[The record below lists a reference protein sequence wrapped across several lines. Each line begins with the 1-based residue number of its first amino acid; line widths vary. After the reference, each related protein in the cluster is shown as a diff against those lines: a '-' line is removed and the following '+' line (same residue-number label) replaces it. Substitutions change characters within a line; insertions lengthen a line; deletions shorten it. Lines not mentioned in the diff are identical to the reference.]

1 MRGVQHGERGRG
13 TPQPGSL
20 SPTLTWGFTARV
32 SSPAQPSHS
41 VLLARDASFHSTG
54 IQCASCL
61 ARQGLCPAEHG
72 TLTPALLNFDLSHQ
86 VSTALATLHIPIT
99 SLSDAVRMRVFQ
111 TKASL
116 LTSSLLI
123 FFSTCFHR
131 GEFLK
136 RASYTSLNASH
147 QLVTRGG

>member
-1 MRGVQHGERGRG
+1 MRGVQHGEQGQG
-13 TPQPGSL
+13 TPKPRSL
-20 SPTLTWGFTARV
+20 SPTLTWGFTAGV

-86 VSTALATLHIPIT
+86 VSTHSSCLIPSGSHVSLSSPT
-99 SLSDAVRMRVFQ
+99 SL
-111 TKASL
+111 KAFL
-116 LTSSLLI
+116 CILTSLRVWTGL
-123 FFSTCFHR
+123 
-131 GEFLK
+131 
-136 RASYTSLNASH
+136 
-147 QLVTRGG
+147 